1 MRDEF
6 EALRRQVHALAAS
19 VGQQRAM
26 LSELGGSRVAELTT
40 SLAELEGCAAALRNE
55 AARLQ
60 SIERSLGDRLAVVVS
75 EAVSQQV
82 GEVSLKGI
90 ETLLQ
95 DRLTDVVADA
105 VRPQLRAAI
114 AARLPELV
122 NEVVQPQVKAALAEL
137 HGCTTELRDEY
148 ARLRALRE
156 DLMVGFP
163 KLVEGSVERAVARQA
178 AALIANAGRSAA
190 APAGPSPTA
199 TTAAAAA
206 RSPAAVPPPPPP
218 APAVPAATPVPAASP
233 SSAGPSAPP
242 RPPVASGSAPSAAA
256 PTAPAPPPAPA
267 APSIGAPSSSPGPAS
282 SSSPRPAVSAAPA
295 TPTPIPAA
303 PTPPATPTPT
313 PAAAGS
319 APPPPPAPAPDR
331 AAGARP
337 PAVAVGPPP
346 GPGAPPATTSPA
358 APPTQPSAPTSE
370 ATPPPVVVEPPLRPA
385 AAPAAASAP
394 ASSTGTVT
402 SLVEPPPA
410 APAPPPSSNGPV
422 ASGVR
427 YAEEAAAAAAAAA
440 ADAADG
446 IACVLPGMVVGP
458 SLAVGV
464 AEALGRARLR
474 RRRRRRAAPPAAGLY
489 RRDPFAGHVTRR
501 LERFAR
507 GRATPPVPP
516 GRATGDDGWAT
527 IVVGER
533 EAAEVG
539 VDLSGTGLVLAGSS
553 AADVVRAAITGLLAG
568 QSPSTMAAVV
578 TGDLLPAVP
587 PFPGLAQ
594 TAAIGPALD
603 ELTTEVARRVQ
614 LLADD
619 GAPDAGAYRAK
630 HPDANFPMIVLAAA
644 DVGAAD
650 LERVRALFADGARA
664 GVSGIVV
671 AAGDDASAANLVLA
685 PGAMVVEARPEA
697 LAEHLVG
704 ARLFRMEPQVAAE
717 LLSVLASARTDGEH
731 MRPVPEDDE
740 SFAPA
745 TSAATAPVAV
755 QLLGVYRIEVDG
767 TEIKSG
773 LRAKAKELLAF
784 YLLHPEG
791 ATLDDAVEALW
802 PEADPRRGSEWFWTA
817 LGNLR
822 TKLRQATGQ
831 KELKV
836 IDRDGD
842 LYRIEDVFDVDL
854 WSLQHA
860 LREGAQ
866 SRDDAVRQAALDRA
880 VADYDGELL
889 VGLDW
894 FWLETPREDLRQ
906 RMVDVLVWLGD
917 RRWASGDARAAWA
930 ALQRALEVDPF
941 AEQIYRRIMRL
952 QGKLS
957 RPDDADVTY
966 RRLVAKL
973 QEVDLQPTPETDKLH
988 AEVCPQT

>member
-1 MRDEF
+1 ME
-6 EALRRQVHALAAS
+6 
-19 VGQQRAM
+19 
-26 LSELGGSRVAELTT
+26 
-40 SLAELEGCAAALRNE
+40 
-55 AARLQ
+55 
-60 SIERSLGDRLAVVVS
+60 
-75 EAVSQQV
+75 
-82 GEVSLKGI
+82 
-90 ETLLQ
+90 
-95 DRLTDVVADA
+95 
-105 VRPQLRAAI
+105 P
-114 AARLPELV
+114 
-122 NEVVQPQVKAALAEL
+122 
-137 HGCTTELRDEY
+137 
-148 ARLRALRE
+148 
-156 DLMVGFP
+156 
-163 KLVEGSVERAVARQA
+163 
-178 AALIANAGRSAA
+178 
-190 APAGPSPTA
+190 
-199 TTAAAAA
+199 
-206 RSPAAVPPPPPP
+206 
-218 APAVPAATPVPAASP
+218 
-233 SSAGPSAPP
+233 
-242 RPPVASGSAPSAAA
+242 
-256 PTAPAPPPAPA
+256 PA
-267 APSIGAPSSSPGPAS
+267 APSS
-282 SSSPRPAVSAAPA
+282 
-295 TPTPIPAA
+295 
-303 PTPPATPTPT
+303 
-313 PAAAGS
+313 
-319 APPPPPAPAPDR
+319 
-331 AAGARP
+331 
-337 PAVAVGPPP
+337 
-346 GPGAPPATTSPA
+346 
-358 APPTQPSAPTSE
+358 
-370 ATPPPVVVEPPLRPA
+370 
-385 AAPAAASAP
+385 
-394 ASSTGTVT
+394 
-402 SLVEPPPA
+402 
-410 APAPPPSSNGPV
+410 SSNGP
-422 ASGVR
+422 APTGVR
-427 YAEEAAAAAAAAA
+427 YAEDAAAAAAAAA

-507 GRATPPVPP
+507 GRATPAVAP
-516 GRATGDDGWAT
+516 GGTGADGWAT
-527 IVVGER
+527 VVLGER
-533 EAAEVG
+533 EGAEVG
-539 VDLSGTGLVLAGSS
+539 VDLSTTGLVLAGSS
-553 AADVVRAAITGLLAG
+553 AADVVRAAITGILAG
-568 QSPSTMAAVV
+568 EGPSTMAAIV

-594 TAAIGPALD
+594 TSAIGPALD
-603 ELTTEVARRVQ
+603 ELMSEVARRVQ

-619 GAPDAGAYRAK
+619 GAPDAGAYRTR

-644 DVGAAD
+644 DVGPAD

-671 AAGDDASAANLVLA
+671 AAAAAAAAGDEDEAAAAAAAAADLVLA
-685 PGAMVVEARPEA
+685 PGALVVDARPDA
-697 LAEHLVG
+697 LSDRLLG

-717 LLSVLASARTDGEH
+717 LLAVMASARTDGEH
-731 MRPVPEDDE
+731 MRPGADDDE
-740 SFAPA
+740 SFIPA

-988 AEVCPQT
+988 AEVCPQP